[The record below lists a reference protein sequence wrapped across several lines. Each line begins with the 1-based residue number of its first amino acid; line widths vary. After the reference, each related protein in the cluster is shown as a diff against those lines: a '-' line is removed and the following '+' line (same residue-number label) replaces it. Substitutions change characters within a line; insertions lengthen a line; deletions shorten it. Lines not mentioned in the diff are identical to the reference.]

1 MVLFPLPFTFSLL
14 LVLPL
19 RAFFVSAEK
28 VLGDESLAVDDGT
41 HVSDLDG
48 VVPRPA
54 MPDLVVEHVDVARFR
69 DQGYRLPAFK
79 GRNLA
84 VVRVSAGVV
93 ATECY
98 GKLDYQPVLVSID
111 GSL

>member
-1 MVLFPLPFTFSLL
+1 MAGYAV
-14 LVLPL
+14 VDEGVD
-19 RAFFVSAEK
+19 A
-28 VLGDESLAVDDGT
+28 LGDYALAAYGRSLTADK
-41 HVSDLDG
+41 SDLVG
-48 VVPRPA
+48 VVARPA

-98 GKLDYQPVLVSID
+98 GKLDYQPVLVSIY